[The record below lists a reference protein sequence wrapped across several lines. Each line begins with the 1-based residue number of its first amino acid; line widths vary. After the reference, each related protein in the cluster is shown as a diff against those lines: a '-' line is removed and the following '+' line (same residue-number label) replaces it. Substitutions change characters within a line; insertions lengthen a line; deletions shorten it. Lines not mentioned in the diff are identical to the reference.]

1 MTRFGLIGLAV
12 ATVLVTGAPAGAQVY
27 KLSENDGTI
36 HFTNAPTDPRYRSLA
51 GYPSGTAA
59 GWLRLARV
67 DTARYGS
74 EIKDASERYG
84 VPERLVHAVIRVES
98 AFNPRAVS
106 VKGAQG
112 LMQLMPET
120 ASMLGVRNSFDPQ
133 QNIDGGVRHL
143 RGLIDR
149 FGNDLPLALAAYNA
163 GEKAVVNHRSLR
175 RQHERTGRR
184 AHRGLSDGRR
194 RRHDRLHE
202 HPAPRPPLTRPTPS
216 STAATGSR
224 SFLEPGGQG
233 RRHHRQQPSVQDQPP
248 VRSVLDGDVVRREWK
263 VVVPTSRPLLIR
275 GPGNDQQRACDAP
288 HDDSSL
294 PLVPGEARFRA

>member
-1 MTRFGLIGLAV
+1 MIRFGLIACAAIILTAAV
-12 ATVLVTGAPAGAQVY
+12 PVDAQVY
-27 KLSENDGTI
+27 KLSEKDGTV
-36 HFTNAPTDPRYRSLA
+36 HFTNAPTDPRYRGLPGYVSGTSA
-51 GYPSGTAA
+51 GY
-59 GWLRLARV
+59 LRLASA

-74 EIKDASERYG
+74 EIKDASVRYG

-163 GEKAVVNHRSLR
+163 GEKAVVNYRGIPPFPETRDYVTRVLHLYDGSTNAAASASSAVY
-175 RQHERTGRR
+175 RTIGEDGTIVYTNIPPRGRR
-184 AHRGLSDGRR
+184 
-194 RRHDRLHE
+194 
-202 HPAPRPPLTRPTPS
+202 
-216 STAATGSR
+216 
-224 SFLEPGGQG
+224 
-233 RRHHRQQPSVQDQPP
+233 
-248 VRSVLDGDVVRREWK
+248 
-263 VVVPTSRPLLIR
+263 
-275 GPGNDQQRACDAP
+275 
-288 HDDSSL
+288 
-294 PLVPGEARFRA
+294 